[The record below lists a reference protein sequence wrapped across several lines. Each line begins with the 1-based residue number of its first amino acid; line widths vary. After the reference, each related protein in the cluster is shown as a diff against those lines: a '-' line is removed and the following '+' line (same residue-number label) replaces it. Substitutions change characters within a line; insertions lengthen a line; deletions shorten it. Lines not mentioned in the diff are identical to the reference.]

1 MYFIYLVI
9 EGIYYIYKL
18 FYVFFGNV
26 KMCNMVRLMIEMCG
40 IIMFKLLRKRFIYI
54 CIFFNIG

>member
-18 FYVFFGNV
+18 FDVFCNV
-26 KMCNMVRLMIEMCG
+26 KMFNMVRLMIEMCG

>member
-1 MYFIYLVI
+1 MYFGNAKFIYFRYLVI

-18 FYVFFGNV
+18 FDVFFGNV

-40 IIMFKLLRKRFIYI
+40 IIMFK
-54 CIFFNIG
+54 